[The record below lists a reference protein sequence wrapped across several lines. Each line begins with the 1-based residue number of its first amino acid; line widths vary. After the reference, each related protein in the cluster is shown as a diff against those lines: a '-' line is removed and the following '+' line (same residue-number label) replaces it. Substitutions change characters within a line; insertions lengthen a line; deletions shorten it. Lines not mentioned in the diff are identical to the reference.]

1 MKWIVRSL
9 YIIFLIKFIFALM
22 PSFQVDMGAWLG
34 WASRLATLPMASF
47 YSDTVWTQYTPG
59 YLYWL
64 WIIGKLG
71 WITPMAIKLPV
82 IIADMLSGYLIWKVV
97 SKANKTWANV
107 AFVIYTLSP
116 VTIIDGS
123 VWGQIDGLL
132 TLFMFGSVYA
142 LIEKKNY
149 QLSAFLLA
157 ISFLI
162 KPQTMAI
169 VPIIIILTWVRFGFK
184 KLINYGAI
192 VASVVVIGFYPFYPH
207 NAFLGVFE
215 LIQKMGVSYSYTSLF
230 AFNIWS
236 LVGMWQPDSLKFWG
250 LTYFSWGTI
259 MMLVVYLATLIKFRK
274 HMNSDKETYLM
285 FAMACFIFFLFP
297 TRVHERYLFP
307 MYAFLITYVGSKQN
321 KSLLLLSVLSIIAY
335 TINLYYPYSS
345 YESLSNPLKSLSAEN
360 LIQKIIPY
368 LTTLQLAIFGG
379 LYLFPAGEETKESI
393 PVEVRHGKS
402 IEHGGNQ
409 KQTQSKKKE

>member
-1 MKWIVRSL
+1 MKLILRSL
-9 YIIFLIKFIFALM
+9 YIIFLIKFVFALM

-34 WASRLATLPMASF
+34 WASRLSTLPMASF
-47 YSDTVWTQYTPG
+47 YTDAVWTQYTPG

-82 IIADMLSGYLIWKVV
+82 ILADMLTGYLIWKVI
-97 SKANKTWANV
+97 SKANKTWANI

-116 VTIIDGS
+116 VVVMDGS

-149 QLSAFLLA
+149 QLSAILLA

-169 VPIIIILTWVRFGFK
+169 VPIIIILTWVRFGFR
-184 KLINYGAI
+184 KLISYGAI
-192 VASVVVIGFYPFYPH
+192 VASLIVVGFYPFYPQ
-207 NAFLGVFE
+207 NPLMGVFE

-236 LVGMWQPDSLKFWG
+236 YVGMWQPDNINFWG
-250 LTYFSWGTI
+250 VTYFSWGTI
-259 MMLVVYLATLIKFRK
+259 IMLGAYIATVIKFRK
-274 HMNSDKETYLM
+274 QMNNDKEAYLM
-285 FAMACFIFFLFP
+285 FGLACFIFFLFP

-307 MYAFLITYVGSKQN
+307 MYAFLITYVGSKQS
-321 KSLLLLSVLSIIAY
+321 KSLILLSIISTVVY
-335 TINLYYPYSS
+335 TLNLYYPYSTN
-345 YESLSNPLKSLSAEN
+345 EPLSNPLKSLSVEH

-368 LTTLQLAIFGG
+368 LTTLQIAIFGG
-379 LYLFPAGEETKESI
+379 LYLFPTGEDTKESI

-402 IEHGGNQ
+402 IEHGGDQ
-409 KQTQSKKKE
+409 KQAQRKKS